1 MPHVCTIQQLTM
13 HNKAPRFDR
22 IRTVCIYIYVCACC
36 QLIPHS
42 EALDFFFGIYHL
54 KKQRAYVSSVTVHTH
69 RECISITAMHV
80 PDRRREQH
88 LITALHAGRFLIWRN
103 RKKYFTHDIFTSVAL
118 LAIVQVIFVVR
129 NNFCFGHMFK
139 SGPEFELKFLEQRSG
154 NDGSKIASVVCLLFL
169 SVFFLFKTR
178 YGTVHA
184 VI

>member
-103 RKKYFTHDIFTSVAL
+103 RKKYFTHDIFYFCSSASYCTSDFCCEEQL
-118 LAIVQVIFVVR
+118 LLWAHVQI
-129 NNFCFGHMFK
+129 
-139 SGPEFELKFLEQRSG
+139 GPR
-154 NDGSKIASVVCLLFL
+154 I
-169 SVFFLFKTR
+169 
-178 YGTVHA
+178 
-184 VI
+184 